1 MKLGKNNKDKNKDK
15 KKKGIVGRMI
25 KIFTFL
31 STLPFIFNMLMI
43 LISIALL
50 FVAAAGILQFFHE
63 DDPIVNE
70 YEIDWGNYTCSC
82 TFLTAEQILQVQAG
96 NQVEVDLTNGGSLNI
111 TGGSVVTVAA
121 HGKKITD
128 SSLNQWDLP
137 LYDGL
142 TMDATQLGCNSWEID
157 FNSNDYLKSLSTK
170 YAVTQETRAH
180 EGLNYEKVNYGP
192 YAKDG
197 SKLPFTEVDG
207 RISIA
212 MTWRYNTSTGKD
224 VTGNTPPSEWN
235 ASNVAGRYCDIVFTD
250 GTVLAAIFGSSKG
263 NEDGNQKYNSWAH
276 HDGSVIEIVQYTD
289 YNYGDLSSKPDGN
302 KKPYYLYAETKGK
315 EAGVAMNG
323 YTGPQWKTVLGNR
336 DIAKVIVYDVHHYN
350 ESSNTYTQWF
360 TEKSATSVSTENTT
374 TSFGATG
381 TGSNQATSTTTT
393 TISSNI
399 DVSNFN
405 LTGETTPKG
414 FVIVE
419 GTGGSSCVVSA
430 YKKNGSTW
438 EKFVDTNGVL
448 GENGMSNNKTEGDKT
463 TPIGIWKMNTPFGQ
477 KEALD
482 GFPSSYLKV
491 SESSDGTDM
500 PDYWSGSTGNESY
513 GYNKLKLNFDTTI
526 ASDFIGERISS
537 SGYSG
542 YYNYVIDS
550 GYNYN
555 GAYKAGS
562 ALFLHCNANGA
573 TSTSG
578 CVAIPES
585 EMIKI
590 LKEYEDDCWYIAQA
604 PKGYISQLYNAYG
617 VNNGLSPDGDFGTG
631 STTTSSSTTSS
642 FENTTGVTVNSNTLT
657 YTNGQKISLDSSW
670 EYANESAINSGSAT
684 YYTATTNR
692 NNICIA
698 VNAGHGCQGGSD
710 KKTKSH
716 PDGTGKYTGGTNAEG
731 AVWST
736 AISGG
741 MDFNDG
747 TLEAVVTLKV
757 AQSMKESLLS
767 KGYDVLMIRETDDEQ
782 LDNIARTVIAN
793 NVADCHIAIHYDA
806 GTDDKGAFYMKVVQN
821 DLYLNMEP
829 VKTWWQQHDALGES
843 LLVGLRNNGC
853 KIWSNGYLDS
863 DLTQT
868 SYSTIPSV
876 DIELGD
882 AATDISQE
890 ACEKFGKALSD
901 GVDEFYKTNTP
912 VNQSK
917 RVGSVLSNSSSSSTS
932 TSISNTVVA
941 GIVNKNKNNLRTEC
955 SMATEGICGCYV
967 SDPNCMCHIFGGSD
981 GVLGTSDD
989 NTEAIQEEIQSNN
1002 SSDYTGNAAVVDS
1015 TAKKIMQ
1022 DMYLGLDDAYKNGYS
1037 DIYCC
1042 KTDGKGKVKV
1052 CGHSK
1057 CNSNFT
1063 ITKIDGTTVNK
1074 TTRTDCSAYVGMVL
1088 TALGADWSGLG
1099 YGTGEMMTWAS
1110 KVQASDKFIWLGYTP
1125 DIVQPGDIVIKSGHT
1140 EIFMGW
1146 ADRNANKVYKYS
1158 WGSSAN
1164 VYNIMPDK
1172 STGAVDAKNAVQGY
1186 DTYAYKYI
1194 IRYVGSGGYGK

>member
-111 TGGSVVTVAA
+111 TGGSVVSANGLVIPSMGSLKSGVGQYGIPIWSGYSKADTGTDIVVGLSIDTRTETKMSTSTKDTYESVVVNEYMAQGPTSRMLSGDLEMEDGRLCVALA
-121 HGKKITD
+121 SGVIAWPDDPDHSSSMIGLDVDIVLKNGEVIPCRVKDAKANVHTGELHVLHCGGWGRKNNKYEVDSNGNPKWYKGDKSVIELYRAPSNSVASWLASYIKSVGGYDHAKIYNHGRGVDVAKTINPYSFDSTTLV
-128 SSLNQWDLP
+128 SSL
-137 LYDGL
+137 
-142 TMDATQLGCNSWEID
+142 
-157 FNSNDYLKSLSTK
+157 SLSTSNSSTTSSF
-170 YAVTQETRAH
+170 ATTGTGVTQT
-180 EGLNYEKVNYGP
+180 N
-192 YAKDG
+192 
-197 SKLPFTEVDG
+197 
-207 RISIA
+207 
-212 MTWRYNTSTGKD
+212 
-224 VTGNTPPSEWN
+224 
-235 ASNVAGRYCDIVFTD
+235 
-250 GTVLAAIFGSSKG
+250 
-263 NEDGNQKYNSWAH
+263 
-276 HDGSVIEIVQYTD
+276 
-289 YNYGDLSSKPDGN
+289 
-302 KKPYYLYAETKGK
+302 
-315 EAGVAMNG
+315 
-323 YTGPQWKTVLGNR
+323 
-336 DIAKVIVYDVHHYN
+336 
-350 ESSNTYTQWF
+350 
-360 TEKSATSVSTENTT
+360 TSVS
-374 TSFGATG
+374 S
-381 TGSNQATSTTTT
+381 STLS
-393 TISSNI
+393 SSNI

-405 LTGETTPKG
+405 LTDAKG

-670 EYANESAINSGSAT
+670 EYASESAIYSGSAT

-692 NNICIA
+692 NNICVA
-698 VNAGHGCQGGSD
+698 VNAGHGCTGGSS
-710 KKTKSH
+710 KKTKTH
-716 PDGTGKYTGGTNAEG
+716 PDGTGKYMGGTTEKG
-731 AVWST
+731 ALTSV
-736 AISGG
+736 AISSG
-741 MDFNDG
+741 MDFADG
-747 TLEAVVTLKV
+747 TSEASVNLKV
-757 AQSMKESLLS
+757 AKYMKDELLS
-767 KGYDVLMIRETDDEQ
+767 MGYDVLMIRETDDEQ

-793 NVADCHIAIHYDA
+793 NVADCHVAIHFDSSSSNIGAYYVRVPDVDA
-806 GTDDKGAFYMKVVQN
+806 YK
-821 DLYLNMEP
+821 NMEP
-829 VKTWWQQHDALGES
+829 VKTWWQKHDELGEA
-843 LLVGLRNNGC
+843 LLIGLSNNGSS
-853 KIWSNGYLDS
+853 IRGTNGDGI
-863 DLTQT
+863 DLSQT
-868 SYSTIPSV
+868 SYSTIPSA

-882 AATDISQE
+882 KLTPHGDAD
-890 ACEKFGKALSD
+890 CEKFAKGLAL
-901 GVDEFYKTNTP
+901 GIDEFYKTNTP